1 MFTQNY
7 PFWAFEETD
16 LDNKNLF
23 LPSGTPLNILN
34 TRRHYDLLRT
44 RHNRQKQR
52 LSFQQAKELWNYEEQ
67 FRAIHENQFIQ
78 PNVTVCEEISG
89 QQFLVGNRNK
99 ISELFTINS
108 TCEPEVST
116 DPKDTIP
123 EDRSTEKK
131 HDSLVILRKKYIKGF
146 DEILQR
152 HQQQYEELIKCQ
164 KEELSVFSATVIED
178 KSSPTPPTSKSLTIM
193 NKDATKGVNR
203 QGKQREP
210 DENKSFSKRAK
221 LDVKTA
227 QKKSYPPQ
235 QPAIPIPRQRA
246 SPIIMPTSSAVNKV
260 PPSSSFNRNAPPTV
274 ATSSFTNQKVPP
286 TVAST
291 SSHIPPI
298 VKEGASTPLFNA
310 NSKSK
315 NRVVSLIDKG
325 TLRIIKNCVVICDQ
339 NGIST
344 AYGDPKD
351 YDDAINGS
359 KTRPDNPVYKRIMK
373 GVDHLFYKTET
384 GHVVT
389 IGPVSKIQPL
399 IHKFF
404 LSM

>member
-1 MFTQNY
+1 MLL
-7 PFWAFEETD
+7 P
-16 LDNKNLF
+16 NL
-23 LPSGTPLNILN
+23 I
-34 TRRHYDLLRT
+34 YV
-44 RHNRQKQR
+44 QR
-52 LSFQQAKELWNYEEQ
+52 LSFQQTKELWNYEEQ
-67 FRAIHENQFIQ
+67 FRAIHENSFVQ

-89 QQFLVGNRNK
+89 QQFLVGNRTK
-99 ISELFTINS
+99 ISELFTINT
-108 TCEPEVST
+108 TCEPERST
-116 DPKDTIP
+116 DPKDAIP

-131 HDSLVILRKKYIKGF
+131 HDSLVILRKKFTKGF

-178 KSSPTPPTSKSLTIM
+178 KSSPTPPTSKTSTIV
-193 NKDATKGVNR
+193 NKDATKGAHR

-210 DENKSFSKRAK
+210 DENKPFSKRAK

-227 QKKSYPPQ
+227 PKKSYPPQ
-235 QPAIPIPRQRA
+235 QPAIPIPRQGA
-246 SPIIMPTSSAVNKV
+246 SPIIMPTSSAVSKAS
-260 PPSSSFNRNAPPTV
+260 PSLPSNRNAPPTV
-274 ATSSFTNQKVPP
+274 AASSSFTNQKVPP

-291 SSHIPPI
+291 SSSHIPPV

-325 TLRIIKNCVVICDQ
+325 TLRIIKNRVVICDQ

-359 KTRPDNPVYKRIMK
+359 KTRPDNPK
-373 GVDHLFYKTET
+373 
-384 GHVVT
+384 
-389 IGPVSKIQPL
+389 PVMS
-399 IHKFF
+399 
-404 LSM
+404 